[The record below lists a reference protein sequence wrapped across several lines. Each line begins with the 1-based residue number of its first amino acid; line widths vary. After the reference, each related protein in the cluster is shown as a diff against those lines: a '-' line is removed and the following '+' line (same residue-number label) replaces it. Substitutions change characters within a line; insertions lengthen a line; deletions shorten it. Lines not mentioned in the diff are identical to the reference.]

1 MPEEHD
7 LWLEALRR
15 AAAAQRELLA
25 SERTIEGR
33 TEYDGVGEGG
43 DRSLVLDRRSED
55 LVFAELERLHADGL
69 SFHAVS
75 EERGAVEF
83 GAEPETWVVID
94 PVDGSLNLRRTIPS
108 CALSVAVASGPTMA
122 DVELAYVYD
131 FGAREEFVARRGAG
145 AELNGRPLAAR
156 GPGHGLEVVGIES
169 AEPAAILPT
178 LEGLVGKAFRV
189 RSIGAIAITMA
200 YVAAGRLDAMLS
212 VRACRSVDAAAAQ
225 LLVREAGALVR
236 FEGLELEEAGLE
248 LDARY
253 RVAAALDDEMLAT
266 VLDAQA
272 LAVQPSR

>member
-1 MPEEHD
+1 MDGEHD
-7 LWLEALRR
+7 LWLAAVRR

-25 SERTIEGR
+25 SDRTIEGR

-69 SFHAVS
+69 SFRAVS
-75 EERGAVEF
+75 EERGAVDF
-83 GAEPETWVVID
+83 GATPRRWVVID
-94 PVDGSLNLRRTIPS
+94 PIDGSLNLRRTIPS

-122 DVELAYVYD
+122 DVEFAYVYD
-131 FGAREEFVARRGAG
+131 FGAREEFVAQRGGG
-145 AELNGRPLAAR
+145 AELNGRPLRAR

-169 AEPAAILPT
+169 AEPGAILPA

-189 RSIGAIAITMA
+189 RSIGAIAMA

-225 LLVREAGALVR
+225 LLVREAGGLVS
-236 FEGLELEEAGLE
+236 FEGIELEEAGLD

-253 RVAAALDDEMLAT
+253 RVAAALDSEMLAT
-266 VLDAQA
+266 ALDAQA
-272 LAVQPSR
+272 LAAEPTR